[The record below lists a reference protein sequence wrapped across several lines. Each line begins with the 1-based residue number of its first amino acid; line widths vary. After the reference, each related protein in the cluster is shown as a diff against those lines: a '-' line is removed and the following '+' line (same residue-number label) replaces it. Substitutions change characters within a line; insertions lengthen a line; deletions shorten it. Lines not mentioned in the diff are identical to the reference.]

1 MDFQKLISERY
12 SVRSFKAEHL
22 PTKVIEKIL
31 DAGHKA
37 PTGCNYQPQRILVMN
52 TDESI
57 AKLKTCTKCHF
68 NAPTAMLVC
77 HNREESWVRKYD
89 GALSSPVDAVIVT
102 TYLMLAAQNE
112 GVGTCW
118 VMHFD
123 PVAMREAFNIPD
135 NVEPV
140 ALLVMGY
147 PSADAKPLDMHF
159 KSRPIDETVI
169 YEEFNNK
176 GYCDV
181 F

>member
-1 MDFQKLISERY
+1 MDFEKLISELY
-12 SVRSFKAEHL
+12 SVRSFKTEHL
-22 PTKVIEKIL
+22 PKDIIDKIL
-31 DAGHKA
+31 SAGHKA

-57 AKLKTCTKCHF
+57 SKLKACTKCHF

-77 HNREESWVRKYD
+77 HNRDESWVRKYD

-102 TYLMLAAQNE
+102 THMMLAAQNE

-123 PVAMREAFNIPD
+123 PATMRESFKIPD
-135 NVEPV
+135 AIEPI

-147 PSADAKPLDMHF
+147 PSDDARPLNMHF
-159 KSRPIDETVI
+159 ESRPMDETVF
-169 YEEFNNK
+169 YEEFK
-176 GYCDV
+176 
-181 F
+181 

>member
-1 MDFQKLISERY
+1 MDFEKLILERY
-12 SVRSFKAEHL
+12 SVRSFRSEHL
-22 PTKVIEKIL
+22 PVAVIDKL
-31 DAGHKA
+31 LYAAHKA

-57 AKLKTCTKCHF
+57 AKLKGCTKCHF

-77 HNREESWVRKYD
+77 HNKDESWVRKYD
-89 GALSSPVDAVIVT
+89 GALSSPIDAAIVA

-123 PVAMREAFNIPD
+123 PAAMRDAFNIPEKI
-135 NVEPV
+135 EPV

-147 PSADAKPLDMHF
+147 PSDDARPLDMHF
-159 KSRPIDETVI
+159 KSRPMDETVF
-169 YEEFNNK
+169 YEGFK
-176 GYCDV
+176 
-181 F
+181 